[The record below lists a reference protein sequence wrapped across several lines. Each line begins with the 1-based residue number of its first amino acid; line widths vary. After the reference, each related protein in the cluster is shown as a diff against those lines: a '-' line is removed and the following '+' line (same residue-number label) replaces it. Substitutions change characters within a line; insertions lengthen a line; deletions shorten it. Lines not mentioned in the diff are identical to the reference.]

1 MVTTA
6 RGKKAPVASKEE
18 TGASLT
24 PVSFKPVSL
33 KDKDKL
39 QLRRRERDSK
49 FRQLKEALDSAAVGD
64 GFLIAPDQENVDQ
77 FRTTLYSYMRRFNL
91 LVSCKM
97 TADGQ
102 VYVEKKDIAD
112 KRDVAPR
119 KNSKKAS

>member
-1 MVTTA
+1 MHMVKTA
-6 RGKKAPVASKEE
+6 TGRKAPKE
-18 TGASLT
+18 ADNDSAALT
-24 PVSFKPVSL
+24 PVTFAAVSG
-33 KDKDKL
+33 KDKAKL

-49 FRQLKEALDSAAVGD
+49 FKALKDALDKAAIGD
-64 GFLIAPDQENVDQ
+64 GFLIAPDQENIDQ

-119 KNSKKAS
+119 KKKAS